1 MTSFVMAGLD
11 PAIHVFLLLCR
22 QDVDARDKPGHDEL
36 KRTSEP
42 GFLMDLIADHISHR
56 FGALEVLD
64 DVSFT
69 VGSGEVVA
77 IVGPSGCGKSTL
89 LSVLGGLLQPS
100 AGRAELRGA
109 APADSRNPL
118 TFVFQDFALL
128 PWCTVEQNVEFPLL
142 HMGLAVGERREIVS
156 DALRRTSLAD
166 FRATYPKQLSGG
178 MRQRVGIARALAVR
192 PAILL
197 MDEPLSALDSQTR
210 ELLLE
215 DFIRL
220 LADGSMGAVYVTHNL
235 EEAVRLA
242 DRIVVLSRRPG
253 RVREIVSI
261 PVSRSERG
269 DINGRGR
276 LLALQSELWSLIREH
291 AIDAE
296 REVQHA

>member
-1 MTSFVMAGLD
+1 
-11 PAIHVFLLLCR
+11 
-22 QDVDARDKPGHDEL
+22 
-36 KRTSEP
+36 
-42 GFLMDLIADHISHR
+42 MDLIADHISHR
-56 FGALEVLD
+56 FGALDVLN

-69 VGSGEVVA
+69 VGAGEVVA

-89 LSVLGGLLQPS
+89 LSILGGLLQPG
-100 AGRAELRGA
+100 AGAAKLRGA
-109 APADSRNPL
+109 PPAGSFNPL

-128 PWCTVEQNVEFPLL
+128 PWSTVEANVAFPLL
-142 HMGLAVGERREIVS
+142 HAGLSIGERRALVD
-156 DALRRTSLAD
+156 DALRRTGLTD

-210 ELLLE
+210 ELLME

-220 LADGSMGAVYVTHNL
+220 LADGAMGAVYVTHNL

-253 RVREIVSI
+253 WVREVVAISVT
-261 PVSRSERG
+261 RSARG
-269 DINGRGR
+269 DIGARGQLR
-276 LLALQSELWSLIREH
+276 KLQNDLWSLIRNE

-296 REVQHA
+296 REVQDA

>member
-1 MTSFVMAGLD
+1 
-11 PAIHVFLLLCR
+11 
-22 QDVDARDKPGHDEL
+22 
-36 KRTSEP
+36 
-42 GFLMDLIADHISHR
+42 MDLIADHISHR
-56 FGALEVLD
+56 FGTLEVLD

-69 VGSGEVVA
+69 VSSGEVVA

-89 LSVLGGLLQPS
+89 LSILGGLLRPS
-100 AGRAELRGA
+100 AGQAELRGA
-109 APADSRNPL
+109 PPPASFNPL

-128 PWCTVEQNVEFPLL
+128 PWCTVADNVEFPLL
-142 HMGLAVGERREIVS
+142 HTGLGAAERRAIVG
-156 DALRRTSLAD
+156 DALRRTGLSD
-166 FRATYPKQLSGG
+166 FRATHPKQLSGG

-210 ELLLE
+210 ELLME
-215 DFIRL
+215 DFINL
-220 LADGSMGAVYVTHNL
+220 LADGAMSAVYVTHNL

-253 RVREIVSI
+253 RVREVVKI
-261 PVSRSERG
+261 PMTRSERG
-269 DINGRGR
+269 DIGAREK
-276 LLALQSELWSLIREH
+276 LLSLQNDLWSLIRDE

>member
-1 MTSFVMAGLD
+1 
-11 PAIHVFLLLCR
+11 
-22 QDVDARDKPGHDEL
+22 
-36 KRTSEP
+36 
-42 GFLMDLIADHISHR
+42 MDLIAEHISHR
-56 FGALEVLD
+56 FGALDVLD

-69 VGSGEVVA
+69 VRAGEVVA

-89 LSVLGGLLQPS
+89 LSILGGLLQPS
-100 AGRAELRGA
+100 KGAAELRGA
-109 APADSRNPL
+109 PPADSLNPL

-128 PWCTVEQNVEFPLL
+128 PWCTVQDNVAFPLE
-142 HMGLAVGERREIVS
+142 HTGLSASERRAVVD
-156 DALRRTSLAD
+156 DALRRTGLSD
-166 FRATYPKQLSGG
+166 FRGAWPKQLSGG
-178 MRQRVGIARALAVR
+178 MRQRVGIARALSVR

-210 ELLLE
+210 ELLME
-215 DFIRL
+215 DFVRL

-253 RVREIVSI
+253 RVRETVII
-261 PVSRSERG
+261 PMTRSERG
-269 DINGRGR
+269 AGEARSR
-276 LLALQSELWSLIREH
+276 LTTLQGELWSLIRKE

>member
-1 MTSFVMAGLD
+1 
-11 PAIHVFLLLCR
+11 
-22 QDVDARDKPGHDEL
+22 
-36 KRTSEP
+36 
-42 GFLMDLIADHISHR
+42 MDLIADHISHR
-56 FGALEVLD
+56 FGTLDVLD
-64 DVSFT
+64 RVSFT
-69 VGSGEVVA
+69 AGAGEVVA

-89 LSVLGGLLQPS
+89 LSILGGLLRPS
-100 AGRAELRGA
+100 GGSAELRGA
-109 APADSRNPL
+109 PPAGSLNPL

-128 PWCTVEQNVEFPLL
+128 PWCTVEANVEFPLAHAAL
-142 HMGLAVGERREIVS
+142 DGAARRAAVH
-156 DALRRTSLAD
+156 DALKRTGLTD
-166 FRATYPKQLSGG
+166 FRDAYPKQLSGG

-210 ELLLE
+210 ELLME

-220 LADGSMGAVYVTHNL
+220 LADGAMGAVYVTHNL

-253 RVREIVSI
+253 RVREVVTI
-261 PVSRSERG
+261 PMTRAERG
-269 DINGRGR
+269 DIDARGK
-276 LLALQSELWSLIREH
+276 LLTLQNDLWSLIRTE

>member
-1 MTSFVMAGLD
+1 
-11 PAIHVFLLLCR
+11 
-22 QDVDARDKPGHDEL
+22 
-36 KRTSEP
+36 
-42 GFLMDLIADHISHR
+42 MDLIADHISHR
-56 FGALEVLD
+56 FGTLDVLD
-64 DVSFT
+64 NVSFT

-89 LSVLGGLLQPS
+89 LSILGGLLQPD
-100 AGRAELRGA
+100 AGAAELRGA
-109 APADSRNPL
+109 PPPGSFNPL

-128 PWCTVEQNVEFPLL
+128 PWSTVETNVEFPLL
-142 HMGLAVGERREIVS
+142 HTGLAAAERRAIVD
-156 DALRRTSLAD
+156 DALRRTSLSD

-210 ELLLE
+210 ELLME

-220 LADGSMGAVYVTHNL
+220 LADGAMGAVYVTHNL

-253 RVREIVSI
+253 RVRDVVAI
-261 PVSRSERG
+261 PMTRGERG
-269 DINGRGR
+269 DIGARGK
-276 LLALQSELWSLIREH
+276 LLTVQNELWALIREG

-296 REVQHA
+296 REVQRA

>member
-1 MTSFVMAGLD
+1 
-11 PAIHVFLLLCR
+11 
-22 QDVDARDKPGHDEL
+22 
-36 KRTSEP
+36 
-42 GFLMDLIADHISHR
+42 MDLISDHISHR
-56 FGALEVLD
+56 FGALKVLD
-64 DVSFT
+64 GVSFT
-69 VGSGEVVA
+69 VAAGEVVA

-89 LSVLGGLLQPS
+89 LQILGGLLQPD
-100 AGRAELRGA
+100 AGQAELRG
-109 APADSRNPL
+109 PPPDSLNPL

-128 PWCTVEQNVEFPLL
+128 PWCTVEANVEFPLAHL
-142 HMGLAVGERREIVS
+142 PMSDTERRAVID
-156 DALRRTSLAD
+156 DALRRTGLAD
-166 FRATYPKQLSGG
+166 FRGAYPKQLSGG

-210 ELLLE
+210 ELLME

-220 LADGSMGAVYVTHNL
+220 LADGAMGAVYVTHNL

-253 RVREIVSI
+253 RVRKIVEI
-261 PVSRSERG
+261 PMTRAERG
-269 DINGRGR
+269 AIDARGK
-276 LLALQSELWSLIREH
+276 LLALQNDLWSLIREE

>member
-1 MTSFVMAGLD
+1 
-11 PAIHVFLLLCR
+11 
-22 QDVDARDKPGHDEL
+22 
-36 KRTSEP
+36 
-42 GFLMDLIADHISHR
+42 MDLIADHISHR
-56 FGALEVLD
+56 FDALEVLD

-69 VGSGEVVA
+69 VRSGEVVA

-89 LSVLGGLLQPS
+89 LSILGGLLQPS
-100 AGRAELRGA
+100 AGSAQWRGA
-109 APADSRNPL
+109 PPAESLNPL

-142 HMGLAVGERREIVS
+142 HTALAASERRAVID
-156 DALRRTSLAD
+156 DALRRTGLSD
-166 FRATYPKQLSGG
+166 FRGTFPKQLSGG

-210 ELLLE
+210 ELLME
-215 DFIRL
+215 DFVRL

-253 RVREIVSI
+253 RVREVVTI
-261 PVSRSERG
+261 PLTRVERG
-269 DINGRGR
+269 DIAARGQ
-276 LLALQSELWSLIREH
+276 LLALQSELWSLIREE
-291 AIDAE
+291 AVEAE

>member
-1 MTSFVMAGLD
+1 
-11 PAIHVFLLLCR
+11 
-22 QDVDARDKPGHDEL
+22 
-36 KRTSEP
+36 
-42 GFLMDLIADHISHR
+42 MDLIADHISHR
-56 FGALEVLD
+56 FGNLDVLD

-69 VGSGEVVA
+69 VRAGDVVA

-89 LSVLGGLLQPS
+89 LSILGGLLQPS
-100 AGRAELRGA
+100 SGAAELRGA
-109 APADSRNPL
+109 PPADSLNPL

-128 PWCTVEQNVEFPLL
+128 PWCTAEENVAFPLL
-142 HMGLAVGERREIVS
+142 HTRLSAGERCAIID
-156 DALRRTSLAD
+156 DALRRTGLTD
-166 FRATYPKQLSGG
+166 FRGAYPKQLSGG

-210 ELLLE
+210 ELLME

-220 LADGSMGAVYVTHNL
+220 LADGAMGAVYVTHNL

-253 RVREIVSI
+253 RVRETVTI
-261 PVSRSERG
+261 PVPRGERSTAEARSNLMTVQG
-269 DINGRGR
+269 
-276 LLALQSELWSLIREH
+276 ELWSLIRGE

-296 REVQHA
+296 REVQNA